1 MTAGSKCGLSHR
13 NYTTLLVNPM
23 EITHQIDIHAPLE
36 LVMAQFSTESGRQ
49 CRMPGL
55 LESELLEGAAGQGGA
70 VSQLKFKM
78 GGRYMLMRETI
89 LENQLPICWK
99 ARYES
104 GRTVHF
110 TTVRIE
116 KSGSGTSRYCI
127 TQDFEFKG
135 VMRLLS
141 FLLKSTFSKTLL
153 QTAQRF
159 KEFAEGVYHEQQAS

>member
-1 MTAGSKCGLSHR
+1 
-13 NYTTLLVNPM
+13 M
-23 EITHQIDIHAPLE
+23 EITHQVVILAPLE

-55 LESELLEGAAGQGGA
+55 LESELLEGVAGEGGA

-89 LENQLPICWK
+89 LENQLPTIWK

-104 GRTVHF
+104 GKTVQF
-110 TTVRIE
+110 TTVRFE
-116 KSGSGTSRYCI
+116 KSGPDTSGYCI
-127 TQDFEFKG
+127 TQHFEFKG

-141 FLLKSTFSKTLL
+141 VLLKGTFTRTLQ
-153 QTAQRF
+153 QTVQGF
-159 KEFAEGVYHEQQAS
+159 KEFAEQAFREQQAS

>member
-1 MTAGSKCGLSHR
+1 
-13 NYTTLLVNPM
+13 M
-23 EITHQIDIHAPLE
+23 EITHQVVILAPLE

-55 LESELLEGAAGQGGA
+55 LESELLEGVAGQSGA

-89 LENQLPICWK
+89 LENQLPTIWK

-104 GRTVHF
+104 GKTVQF
-110 TTVRIE
+110 TTVRFE
-116 KSGSGTSRYCI
+116 KSGPDTSGYCI
-127 TQDFEFKG
+127 TQHFEFKG

-141 FLLKSTFSKTLL
+141 VLLKGTFTRTLQ
-153 QTAQRF
+153 QTVQGF
-159 KEFAEGVYHEQQAS
+159 KEFAEQAFREQQAS

>member
-1 MTAGSKCGLSHR
+1 
-13 NYTTLLVNPM
+13 M
-23 EITHQIDIHAPLE
+23 EITHQVVILAPLE

-55 LESELLEGAAGQGGA
+55 LESELLEGVAGQSGA

-89 LENQLPICWK
+89 LENQLPTIWK

-104 GRTVHF
+104 GKTVQF
-110 TTVRIE
+110 TTVRFE
-116 KSGSGTSRYCI
+116 KSGPDTSGYCI
-127 TQDFEFKG
+127 TQHFEFKG

-141 FLLKSTFSKTLL
+141 VLLKGTFTRTLQ
-153 QTAQRF
+153 QTVQGF
-159 KEFAEGVYHEQQAS
+159 KEFAEQAFREQQAL